1 MNAQAP
7 APPLYETISPTLKWL
22 LTVCIMMATIMQAL
36 DTTIA
41 NVALPYM
48 QGSLATTQDQINWVL
63 TSYIVAAA
71 IMTSPLGW
79 MATRFGRK
87 KLFIVCTA
95 GFTVASMLCGVALSI
110 EQMVAYRLLQGVFGA
125 ALVPLSQAVMLDI
138 FPPAKRGSAMAIWGM
153 GVMLGPI
160 MGPTLGGWLTDSY
173 SWRWVFFVNLPFG
186 ILTTAGLW
194 VFMSET
200 PTRRDVPFSWFGF
213 LSLSLG
219 IGSLQMMLDRGEQ
232 LGWFESPEIIVEAIL
247 SVVGFYFFFADCL
260 TSARPFISVRIFKDW
275 NFSIALVFMFLVGIM
290 LLASMALVT
299 PFIQNLLGYPVL
311 SSGFL
316 LGTRG
321 IGTFVGMFLVGRLS
335 GRVDPRVMIFI
346 GLVLAAG
353 SLWLMVGWNLD
364 VPANTIVINS
374 IAQGLGLGFIFV
386 PLNTIAFASLPG
398 ELRTEGAA
406 LWTLIRNIGSSV
418 GISVV
423 IARLTSM
430 TTMFHSQLVEHAT
443 PFNDALR
450 MPNASMV
457 WGHGLPS
464 MAMLEGII
472 TQQAAMMAYS
482 NDFLFM
488 TFIALCAFPLL
499 ALIRSTKSAAPV
511 SREGRR
517 ARGHGLTTA
526 DHATLG
532 EPLRRL
538 RIVGGQIDR
547 RPRFGERPDGG
558 KRRRRLV
565 LVVADAVDRPL
576 EHRLLVV
583 RRVAGDKNGR
593 VAVFDDHRQ
602 VVARVA
608 GRSDSDDRA
617 VGGQTF
623 RLRKRPVS
631 AVIENERLRIERL
644 RPALRQIAAKP
655 PSGAF
660 SALKLARADE
670 DFARREG
677 AETGIVVDVQ
687 VGQHDLLDVCCGD
700 AERPQ
705 LRACLLL

>member
-232 LGWFESPEIIVEAIL
+232 LGWFESPEIWIEMILAI
-247 SVVGFYFFFADCL
+247 VGFYFFLADCL

-299 PFIQNLLGYPVL
+299 PFIQNLLNYPVL
-311 SSGFL
+311 SSGVL

-321 IGTFVGMFLVGRLS
+321 IGTFVGDVPGRQAERQGRYSDHDPHRPRARVGVALAHGRLEPRRFGQDDRDQFDRARVGPRLHLRAAQHDRLREPAGRIAHRGRGALDAHPQHRLVGRHL
-335 GRVDPRVMIFI
+335 GRHRAPDQH
-346 GLVLAAG
+346 
-353 SLWLMVGWNLD
+353 D
-364 VPANTIVINS
+364 DHVPQPA
-374 IAQGLGLGFIFV
+374 
-386 PLNTIAFASLPG
+386 
-398 ELRTEGAA
+398 
-406 LWTLIRNIGSSV
+406 
-418 GISVV
+418 
-423 IARLTSM
+423 
-430 TTMFHSQLVEHAT
+430 
-443 PFNDALR
+443 
-450 MPNASMV
+450 
-457 WGHGLPS
+457 
-464 MAMLEGII
+464 
-472 TQQAAMMAYS
+472 
-482 NDFLFM
+482 
-488 TFIALCAFPLL
+488 
-499 ALIRSTKSAAPV
+499 
-511 SREGRR
+511 RR
-517 ARGHGLTTA
+517 AR
-526 DHATLG
+526 
-532 EPLRRL
+532 
-538 RIVGGQIDR
+538 
-547 RPRFGERPDGG
+547 
-558 KRRRRLV
+558 
-565 LVVADAVDRPL
+565 DAVQ
-576 EHRLLVV
+576 
-583 RRVAGDKNGR
+583 RRA
-593 VAVFDDHRQ
+593 
-602 VVARVA
+602 
-608 GRSDSDDRA
+608 
-617 VGGQTF
+617 
-623 RLRKRPVS
+623 
-631 AVIENERLRIERL
+631 
-644 RPALRQIAAKP
+644 
-655 PSGAF
+655 
-660 SALKLARADE
+660 
-670 DFARREG
+670 
-677 AETGIVVDVQ
+677 
-687 VGQHDLLDVCCGD
+687 
-700 AERPQ
+700 
-705 LRACLLL
+705 

>member
-95 GFTVASMLCGVALSI
+95 GFTVASMLCGVALTI

-160 MGPTLGGWLTDSY
+160 MGPTLGGWLTNSY

-194 VFMSET
+194 LFMSET

-232 LGWFESPEIIVEAIL
+232 LGWFESPEIIAEAIL
-247 SVVGFYFFFADCL
+247 SVVGFYFFLADCF
-260 TSARPFISVRIFKDW
+260 TAERPFISVRIFKDW
-275 NFSIALVFMFLVGIM
+275 NFSIALVFMFLVGVI
-290 LLASMALVT
+290 LLATMALIT
-299 PFIQNLLGYPVL
+299 PFIQVLLNYPVL
-311 SSGFL
+311 SSGYL

-321 IGTFVGMFLVGRLS
+321 IGTFVAMFLVGRLS
-335 GRVDPRVMIFI
+335 GKVDARLLIFV
-346 GLVLAAG
+346 GLVLATG
-353 SLWLMVGWNLD
+353 SLWLMVGWSLE
-364 VPANTIVINS
+364 VPASVIAINS
-374 IAQGLGLGFIFV
+374 IAQGFGLGFIFV
-386 PLNTIAFASLPG
+386 PLNTIAFASLPAA
-398 ELRTEGAA
+398 LRTEGAA

-443 PFNDALR
+443 PFNDALE
-450 MPNASMV
+450 NAERLDGLGTWTSQ
-457 WGHGLPS
+457 HGDARSDDHP
-464 MAMLEGII
+464 AGGG
-472 TQQAAMMAYS
+472 
-482 NDFLFM
+482 DGLFER
-488 TFIALCAFPLL
+488 FPVHDPDL
-499 ALIRSTKSAAPV
+499 ALRLPAARPHPLA
-511 SREGRR
+511 EG
-517 ARGHGLTTA
+517 
-526 DHATLG
+526 
-532 EPLRRL
+532 
-538 RIVGGQIDR
+538 
-547 RPRFGERPDGG
+547 
-558 KRRRRLV
+558 
-565 LVVADAVDRPL
+565 
-576 EHRLLVV
+576 HRY
-583 RRVAGDKNGR
+583 GR
-593 VAVFDDHRQ
+593 VARGGC
-602 VVARVA
+602 A
-608 GRSDSDDRA
+608 RSDGLRRA
-617 VGGQTF
+617 NLRYAGLPKSGYRFSAQNPAKSKKSKQVCVG
-623 RLRKRPVS
+623 LHRKR
-631 AVIENERLRIERL
+631 A
-644 RPALRQIAAKP
+644 
-655 PSGAF
+655 
-660 SALKLARADE
+660 
-670 DFARREG
+670 
-677 AETGIVVDVQ
+677 
-687 VGQHDLLDVCCGD
+687 
-700 AERPQ
+700 
-705 LRACLLL
+705 

>member
-1 MNAQAP
+1 MNAPAPAP

-186 ILTTAGLW
+186 LLTTAGLSI
-194 VFMSET
+194 FMTET

-232 LGWFESPEIIVEAIL
+232 LGWFESPEIIIETIL
-247 SVVGFYFFFADCL
+247 SVVGFYFFLADCL
-260 TSARPFISVRIFKDW
+260 TSQRPFISVRIFRDW

-299 PFIQNLLGYPVL
+299 PFIQNLLNYPVL

-321 IGTFVGMFLVGRLS
+321 IGTFVGMFVVGRLS
-335 GRVDPRVMIFI
+335 GRVDPRVMILI
-346 GLVLAAG
+346 GLVLAAS
-353 SLWLMVGWNLD
+353 SLWLMVGWSLD

-464 MAMLEGII
+464 MAMLEGMI
-472 TQQAAMMAYS
+472 TRQAAMMAYS

-488 TFIALCAFPLL
+488 TLIALCAFPLL
-499 ALIRSTKSAAPV
+499 ALIRSPKSAA
-511 SREGRR
+511 
-517 ARGHGLTTA
+517 T
-526 DHATLG
+526 
-532 EPLRRL
+532 
-538 RIVGGQIDR
+538 
-547 RPRFGERPDGG
+547 
-558 KRRRRLV
+558 
-565 LVVADAVDRPL
+565 
-576 EHRLLVV
+576 
-583 RRVAGDKNGR
+583 
-593 VAVFDDHRQ
+593 
-602 VVARVA
+602 
-608 GRSDSDDRA
+608 
-617 VGGQTF
+617 
-623 RLRKRPVS
+623 
-631 AVIENERLRIERL
+631 
-644 RPALRQIAAKP
+644 P
-655 PSGAF
+655 PSRQEA
-660 SALKLARADE
+660 AAHAVMD
-670 DFARREG
+670 
-677 AETGIVVDVQ
+677 
-687 VGQHDLLDVCCGD
+687 
-700 AERPQ
+700 
-705 LRACLLL
+705 